1 MFASQ
6 IDGKMPNQGVELRDM
21 VKELNKKTWKLRD
34 MGKELN
40 LETWKRSWNV
50 KIALD

>member
-6 IDGKMPNQGVELRDM
+6 IDGKVPNQGVELIDM
-21 VKELNKKTWKLRD
+21 VKELNQETWKLKD

-40 LETWKRSWNV
+40 RETWKRS
-50 KIALD
+50 